1 MYTIY
6 LITVCMSSVVHSLY
20 NYRVHTIA
28 PEILLLL
35 HTFLY
40 IQSTP
45 TDLPKLVCPTAHKI
59 DLIGIQADLPKFS
72 RAGIY
77 EDDRQ
82 WWEGFISNLEAAIE
96 HFDDEVCDWPLQQLL
111 VMKQKNAVSP
121 APDMNTIS
129 STLQDVDNSHLPEQ
143 ISRLREK
150 QNASVPQVL
159 LTVGY
164 VVVTGHHASV

>member
-1 MYTIY
+1 VDAGYLCVYIY
-6 LITVCMSSVVHSLY
+6 LITMCMSSVVHSLY
-20 NYRVHTIA
+20 NYRVHAIA

-59 DLIGIQADLPKFS
+59 DRIGIKADLPKFS
-72 RAGIY
+72 KGWDLWRW
-77 EDDRQ
+77 Q
-82 WWEGFISNLEAAIE
+82 WWKGFISNLEAAIE

-111 VMKQKNAVSP
+111 VMVQKNAVSP

-129 STLQDVDNSHLPEQ
+129 STLQDVDNSHLSEQ

-150 QNASVPQVL
+150 QKSWEWE
-159 LTVGY
+159 
-164 VVVTGHHASV
+164 